1 MFNIHSLDSFGVD
14 IQMKVK
20 ILNALRKTPMTWKQ
34 IKKKFG
40 EKSFDIMKELI
51 EKDKIK
57 SAGQQKWEIK

>member
-1 MFNIHSLDSFGVD
+1 
-14 IQMKVK
+14 
-20 ILNALRKTPMTWKQ
+20 MTWKQ

-40 EKSFDIMKELI
+40 EKSFEIMKELI